1 MSEKTVDEL
10 VSEAVAEAVA
20 ELTAQ
25 FQDKEKELNRE
36 NAKWRRL
43 AQQKD
48 VIDPSELEN
57 LQSKIDELQSQLS
70 ASGKTQKEQ
79 AKLLKQAQDALAS
92 ESGFTQKL
100 LLDNGLTEALVKA
113 GVATQFLP
121 AVKAMFGAQGKII
134 ADGDSRKAFIGDKE
148 LTEFVSSWATSD
160 EGKHYIAAPG
170 NGGGGA
176 SGGSGGSSGQK
187 VWTRERFDS
196 ASHFERS
203 EFAKAG
209 GKVEG

>member
-1 MSEKTVDEL
+1 MEISEEELKAKIDEAIESATGGL
-10 VSEAVAEAVA
+10 AKKNQELLA
-20 ELTAQ
+20 EL
-25 FQDKEKELNRE
+25 KEARKGK
-36 NAKWRRL
+36 A
-43 AQQKD
+43 
-48 VIDPSELEN
+48 IDPAEIDR
-57 LQSKIDELQSQLS
+57 LQSKIDALEVDLGT
-70 ASGKTQKEQ
+70 A
-79 AKLLKQAQDALAS
+79 AKAKKDQEKALKLAQDALAS
-92 ESGFTQKL
+92 ESGFTQRL

-121 AVKAMFGAQGKII
+121 AVKAMLGTQAKIV

-148 LTEFVSSWATSD
+148 LSEFVSSWATSD
-160 EGKHYIAAPG
+160 DGKHYIAAPG

-176 SGGSGGSSGQK
+176 SGGSNNSSGAK
-187 VWTRERFDS
+187 VWTREKFDA

>member
-1 MSEKTVDEL
+1 MDISEEELKAKIDEAI
-10 VSEAVAEAVA
+10 EAATGGLAKKNQELLA
-20 ELTAQ
+20 EL
-25 FQDKEKELNRE
+25 KEARKGK
-36 NAKWRRL
+36 A
-43 AQQKD
+43 
-48 VIDPSELEN
+48 IDPAELDR
-57 LQSKIDELQSQLS
+57 LQSKIDALEVDLGS
-70 ASGKTQKEQ
+70 AQKASKEQ

-113 GVATQFLP
+113 GVANQFLP
-121 AVKAMFGAQGKII
+121 AVKAMLSSQAKII
-134 ADGDSRKAFIGDKE
+134 TDGDARKAIIGDKE
-148 LTEFVSSWATSD
+148 LNEFVSSWATSD
-160 EGKHYIAAPG
+160 EGKHYIAAPS

-176 SGGSGGSSGQK
+176 SGGAGSGSNAK
-187 VWTRERFDS
+187 VWTRERFDA

>member
-1 MSEKTVDEL
+1 MDISEEEL
-10 VSEAVAEAVA
+10 KAKIDEAVEAATNGLVKKNQELLGELKETRKSRTIDPA
-20 ELTAQ
+20 EL
-25 FQDKEKELNRE
+25 DR
-36 NAKWRRL
+36 
-43 AQQKD
+43 
-48 VIDPSELEN
+48 
-57 LQSKIDELQSQLS
+57 LQSKIDSLESDLGNTQK
-70 ASGKTQKEQ
+70 ASKEQ
-79 AKLLKQAQDALAS
+79 AKLLKQTQDALAS

-121 AVKAMFGAQGKII
+121 AVKAMLGTQGKII
-134 ADGDSRKAFIGDKE
+134 VDGDSRKAVIGDKE
-148 LTEFVSSWATSD
+148 LSEFVSSWATSD

-176 SGGSGGSSGQK
+176 SGGAGGGSTAK
-187 VWTRERFDS
+187 VWTREKFDS
-196 ASHFERS
+196 ASQFERS